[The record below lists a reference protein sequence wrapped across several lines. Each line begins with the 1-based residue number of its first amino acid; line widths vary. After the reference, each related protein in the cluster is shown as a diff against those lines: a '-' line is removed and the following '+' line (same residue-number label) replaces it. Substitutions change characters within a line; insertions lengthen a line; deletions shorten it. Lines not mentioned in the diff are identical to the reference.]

1 MTTITFAQA
10 VENSAV
16 VATTANG
23 MVTYD
28 TSADPVVDLFFAIG
42 ASRGKD
48 ITTAFERAYQHDAL
62 SAMQVLF
69 WARDI
74 RQGAGEREI
83 FRQVLRWLE
92 KNHPASVEANL
103 ACIPEYGRWDD
114 LLIFS
119 TARMQLLAAD
129 MIIRALKQGNALA
142 AKWMPRQGA
151 IANRLRGYINYS
163 PKAWRKMLVELTTV
177 VETPMCARQW
187 QEINYNHVPS
197 VAAARYQ
204 KAFNRQDPLRYAEW
218 KQSLQTGQGHVNAQA
233 VYPYDVIRS
242 VTRGDP
248 QVALAQWQ
256 ALPNYLG
263 DNSILPMV
271 DVSGSMSAAV
281 GGQQGT
287 GLTCMQVAISLGLY
301 IADKQQGA
309 FRDMWLTFT
318 RDSHIDI
325 LKGDLLAKLQQM
337 RDNMGYNT
345 NLESAFRSILQVAIV
360 NQLAADQMPRYLL
373 VLSDM
378 EFDSGLAHGVSVS
391 AWDLARSM
399 FKQAGYELPR
409 LVWWNLNARPNAT
422 GNSPVRFDQQGSALV
437 SGFSPSIMTSILA
450 AETFTPQAIMKQ
462 TIKSDR
468 YQVIQA

>member
-1 MTTITFAQA
+1 
-10 VENSAV
+10 
-16 VATTANG
+16 
-23 MVTYD
+23 
-28 TSADPVVDLFFAIG
+28 
-42 ASRGKD
+42 
-48 ITTAFERAYQHDAL
+48 
-62 SAMQVLF
+62 
-69 WARDI
+69 
-74 RQGAGEREI
+74 
-83 FRQVLRWLE
+83 
-92 KNHPASVEANL
+92 
-103 ACIPEYGRWDD
+103 
-114 LLIFS
+114 
-119 TARMQLLAAD
+119 
-129 MIIRALKQGNALA
+129 
-142 AKWMPRQGA
+142 
-151 IANRLRGYINYS
+151 
-163 PKAWRKMLVELTTV
+163 
-177 VETPMCARQW
+177 
-187 QEINYNHVPS
+187 
-197 VAAARYQ
+197 
-204 KAFNRQDPLRYAEW
+204 
-218 KQSLQTGQGHVNAQA
+218 
-233 VYPYDVIRS
+233 
-242 VTRGDP
+242 
-248 QVALAQWQ
+248 VALAQWQ

-345 NLESAFRSILQVAIV
+345 NLESAFRSILQVAVV

>member
-1 MTTITFAQA
+1 
-10 VENSAV
+10 
-16 VATTANG
+16 
-23 MVTYD
+23 
-28 TSADPVVDLFFAIG
+28 
-42 ASRGKD
+42 
-48 ITTAFERAYQHDAL
+48 
-62 SAMQVLF
+62 
-69 WARDI
+69 
-74 RQGAGEREI
+74 
-83 FRQVLRWLE
+83 
-92 KNHPASVEANL
+92 
-103 ACIPEYGRWDD
+103 
-114 LLIFS
+114 
-119 TARMQLLAAD
+119 
-129 MIIRALKQGNALA
+129 
-142 AKWMPRQGA
+142 
-151 IANRLRGYINYS
+151 
-163 PKAWRKMLVELTTV
+163 MLVELTTV

-271 DVSGSMSAAV
+271 DVSGSMSAPV